1 MKKNKQT
8 ISSGDNSTNLQAGG
22 DIKLFIDANFP
33 KEFVDQKIEEEVDRI
48 RKSRFFLEFNRIRSA
63 LILGK
68 RLSDGNLS
76 KGTEKVR
83 GFGLSWCARVLSRS
97 DKLEKAKEF
106 LEIAKEFSDTPEIII
121 AEAFIISQSGDMA
134 NALKTLSC
142 LDTPSSRS
150 ACLMI
155 VAHHEGAE
163 GGINWFNDVG
173 LNVQDLDSDGK
184 YFLLVSQL
192 ELKQWDAGFQIVST
206 LNKADFDKT
215 PVLHHF
221 AGKVKL
227 LKAVPD
233 EFRTDVLSRVP
244 FESYNFRLI
253 SDSDAM
259 GALRESHG
267 HFVDA
272 VEIAK
277 IMECPD
283 FEQINDEFALWLELK
298 DPDTTK
304 ATNGKK
310 RLKSKLHEIRSAL
323 NFVPLALQFGI
334 KLDLDTVEREINR
347 QVIMNGKMTIET
359 ALARFALV
367 FKQKTPEEA
376 VTYLTRHYDQLSS
389 YIDAKLMQC
398 FQVEMYSKAGI
409 TDKAKECFNKLVE
422 LGISNDDQNRLRY
435 IIAEAQGENPIN
447 ALKDQYNASKGLRDL
462 ILLVDELEIN
472 QNWNELSEYADLL
485 FKKTNSLKDAEKL
498 VQAFS
503 NLNKS
508 KDIIEFLDANSH
520 FLSQSKRM
528 KMAYAWSLY
537 NEGKLIDS
545 RKILLTLNDESESQN
560 YRALYVNLCVTTG
573 DWASL
578 SDYVS
583 NEYQNRDSRE
593 AYDLLSVAQLSFN
606 IGSPY
611 VKEFIRAA
619 VAKAGEDPAILSSAY
634 FLSST
639 AGWEDD
645 PEVHNW
651 LEKAAVLSGTDGPIK
666 RMSLKEIIEQKPEW
680 DQNESTILRMLERI
694 EIPIFFA
701 AKSLNRTLIDLTVFP
716 ALANL
721 SENDPRR
728 RIVIPSFN
736 GNRKN
741 NLIDIPGKKFAID
754 ATALLTLSFLKILD
768 KTLDSLDTVYIP
780 HSTLGW
786 LFEERQKV
794 AYHQPSQI
802 QKAHKLRDL
811 LATEMIEKFIPSTEA
826 SSDLAAQ
833 IGEELAALIAEAEKF
848 REDDNKQR
856 IVVRSAPVHRISN
869 FMQEDADLSAHAPVL
884 SSCLAVVEKL
894 KHKGQITAEEEK
906 RGRSYLLLHEKP
918 WPVQPEISDEAI
930 LYLDGLSTTFFLD
943 LGMLEKIKAAGFRT
957 VVSTEKI
964 SQANALISYERISSE
979 VEDIV
984 ERIRDSLNK
993 RIVSGQIKVGRISDL
1008 EDTPKK
1014 SLHQH
1019 PSLNIIGFSPICDAL
1034 IVDDRFINQHM
1045 GFEDSTTRTPI
1056 LSTLDLMDSLVSL
1069 GVLSDNELI
1078 EYRTRLRRAGYLF
1091 IPLVDAELERFLDES
1106 NVVKET
1112 ISETAEL
1119 KAVRDSILRARM
1131 SQWLQMPK
1139 ENYWLDTTTKT
1150 FIRALRNSWVK
1161 EKNIDKVLARSN
1173 WLINQIDVRGW
1184 AHSLGPEIGDNLIRT
1199 GRGEFIYLLIS
1210 PPFNET
1216 FDKNQAYWTWLEEKI
1231 LVPIKTQFPDLYSW
1245 IVERSR
1251 YKFGELVKVEI
1262 PGEEKTPYV
1271 QAAIYQTALNFLP
1284 PLIRESLLED
1294 FEFRREYDFKSD
1306 AVYTFAKFGLSINR
1320 SKFFEAIRVVLSG
1333 SSEVTV
1339 IDENGCDWCLRSD
1352 FDKTDEPK
1360 IILSTGEH
1368 TLQLPNYA
1376 ELSQNVSIR
1385 IKSFDK
1391 SVNDVNLPNITQ
1403 DKWRNILLER
1413 TLEDDEIEM
1422 LQNDIIET
1430 PVCVERSIQDIMKS
1444 STIKV
1449 SSLVPSSLR
1458 YYERLVGAYDGS
1470 STIWE
1475 YASAAAQNFF
1485 KQLAEWR
1492 PFEGFLF
1499 SLFLSSHDA
1508 VTAEISIDHLDRDKL
1523 IKAYDFIESHGDIL
1537 SKLGAIEVGLQNF
1550 QKRPEIEQHLI
1561 RLVSFIR
1568 DDDVESST
1576 SAFKLFSALFVLV
1589 DGELSKTRLMVNYPP
1604 FYRRLASMAQAALI
1618 QRQFVH
1624 FDIDHEH
1631 FSKFAQNN
1639 RGEYFYMQSLA
1650 DMRIEPHWHP
1660 EFIAGHQMK
1669 SDFFGRMMNAGTRFK
1684 NSFNGSELQNL
1695 ILGESANSL
1704 PVLSEFPYPF
1714 LPGPLE
1720 GTRKSPNTI
1729 PPDLAKQIESKLD
1742 TDEAEPSSFI
1752 ALLNSAMLY
1761 RVTSDQA
1768 QLATKV
1774 LKLANYRIKNIED
1787 TSQFLN
1793 ILSGLAIVAAVS
1805 RSHDLA
1811 AELRILVR
1819 RYRHDIQ
1826 YGFSMDF
1833 AINICLVASAAF
1845 EDLIE
1850 WRNFLGEWL
1859 TELAFDE
1866 MKKEEAH
1873 VLNSRLGTLL
1883 NLVPEL
1889 WYSCGRADSSL
1900 KAFLSI

>member
-1 MKKNKQT
+1 MKQT
-8 ISSGDNSTNLQAGG
+8 ISAGDKSTNLQAGG
-22 DIKLFIDANFP
+22 DLNVFIDGNFP
-33 KEFVDQKIEEEVDRI
+33 KEFVDQKIEEEVDKI
-48 RKSRFFLEFNRIRSA
+48 RKSRFFLEFDRIKSA

-76 KGTEKVR
+76 KGTEEIR
-83 GFGLSWCARVLSRS
+83 GLGLSWCARVLSHS
-97 DKLEKAKEF
+97 DKLNKAKEF
-106 LEIAKEFSDTPEIII
+106 LELAKTLNSSPDITI
-121 AEAFIISQSGDMA
+121 AEAFIISQSVDMA
-134 NALKTLSC
+134 SALKTLSC
-142 LDTPSSRS
+142 LDTHSSRT

-155 VAHHEGAE
+155 VSHHEGAE
-163 GGINWFNDVG
+163 GGINWFKDVG
-173 LNVQDLDSDGK
+173 LNIQDLDSDGK
-184 YFLLVSQL
+184 FFLLVNQL
-192 ELKQWDAGFQIVST
+192 ELDHWEDGFQIVSG
-206 LNKADFDKT
+206 LKESDFEKT
-215 PVLHHF
+215 PVLHHY

-227 LKAVPD
+227 LKAVPND
-233 EFRTDVLSRVP
+233 LRKAVLSRVP
-244 FESYNFRLI
+244 FESYSFRLI
-253 SDSDAM
+253 SNSDAID
-259 GALRESHG
+259 ARRESHG
-267 HFVDA
+267 HFADS

-277 IMECPD
+277 KMECPG
-283 FEQINDEFALWLELK
+283 FAQINDEFALWLELK
-298 DPDTTK
+298 DPDPIK
-304 ATNGKK
+304 ATHGKK
-310 RLKSKLHEIRSAL
+310 RLESKLQDIKTAL
-323 NFVPLALQFGI
+323 SFVPVALQFGVN
-334 KLDLDTVEREINR
+334 LDLDTVEQEIKR
-347 QVIMNGKMTIET
+347 QVAMNGGMTIET

-367 FKQKTPEEA
+367 FKQKTPEDA
-376 VTYLTRHYDQLSS
+376 LNYLNRHYDQLSS
-389 YIDAKLMQC
+389 YIDTKLMQC

-447 ALKDQYNASKGLRDL
+447 ALKDQYNASKSLRDL
-462 ILLVDELEIN
+462 ILLVDELEIC

-485 FKKTNSLKDAEKL
+485 FKKTNSLKDAEKI

-503 NLNKS
+503 NTNRS
-508 KDIIEFLDANSH
+508 KDIVEFLDANPH
-520 FLSQSKRM
+520 FLSQSKKM
-528 KMAYAWSLY
+528 KMAYAWGLY
-537 NEGKLIDS
+537 CEGNLIES
-545 RKILLTLNDESESQN
+545 RQILLTLSDETENQN
-560 YRALYVNLCVTTG
+560 YRTLFVNLCVATG

-583 NEYQNRDSRE
+583 NEYQKRDDRGT
-593 AYDLLSVAQLSFN
+593 YDLLSDAQLSFY

-611 VKEFIRAA
+611 AKDFIRST
-619 VAKAGEDPAILSSAY
+619 VAKAEEDPAILSSAY
-634 FLSST
+634 FLSLS
-639 AGWEDD
+639 AGWEED
-645 PEVHNW
+645 PEVHSW
-651 LEKAAVLSGTDGPIK
+651 LEKAAALSGEDGPIK
-666 RMSLKEIIEQKPEW
+666 LMSLKDFFEQKPEW
-680 DQNESTILRMLERI
+680 DQNESVTLRMLERI
-694 EIPIFFA
+694 EIPIFYA
-701 AKSLNRTLIDLTVFP
+701 SKSLNRTLIDLTIFP

-728 RIVIPSFN
+728 RIAIPSFN
-736 GNRKN
+736 GNRKPD
-741 NLIDIPGKKFAID
+741 LIDIPGKKFAID
-754 ATALLTLSFLKILD
+754 ATALLNLSFLKILD

-802 QKAHKLRDL
+802 KKAHRLRDL
-811 LATEMIEKFIPSTEA
+811 LATEIVEKFIPTTEA
-826 SSDLAAQ
+826 SGDLAVQ

-848 REDDNKQR
+848 REDDNKQS
-856 IVVRSAPVHRISN
+856 IVVRSAPVHRIST
-869 FMQEDADLSAHAPVL
+869 FMQEEADLSAHISVL
-884 SSCLAVVEKL
+884 SSCLTVVEKL

-906 RGRSYLLLHEKP
+906 RGRSYLLLREKP
-918 WPVQPEISDEAI
+918 WPVQLEISDGAT
-930 LYLDGLSTTFFLD
+930 LYLDGLSTTYFLD
-943 LGMLEKIKAAGFRT
+943 MGMLEKINAAGLRV
-957 VVSTEKI
+957 VVSAEKI
-964 SQANALISYERISSE
+964 AQANALISYERITSE

-984 ERIRDSLNK
+984 ERIRDSLCK
-993 RIVSGQIKVGRISDL
+993 RIVSGQIKVGRISSL
-1008 EDTPKK
+1008 EDAQKK
-1014 SLHQH
+1014 ALHQH
-1019 PSLNIIGFSPICDAL
+1019 PSLNIIDFTSICDAL
-1034 IVDDRFINQHM
+1034 IVDDRFINQHVAL
-1045 GFEDSTTRTPI
+1045 ENSTAQTPV
-1056 LSTLDLMDSLVSL
+1056 LSTLDLIDSLVSL
-1069 GVLSDNELI
+1069 GVLSENELV

-1091 IPLVDAELERFLDES
+1091 IPLVEAELERFLDES
-1106 NVVKET
+1106 NVIDVT

-1119 KAVRDSILRARM
+1119 KAVRESILRYRM

-1161 EKNIDKVLARSN
+1161 EKNIDKVIACSN

-1184 AHSLGPEIGDNLIRT
+1184 AHSLEPEIGDNLVRI

-1210 PPFNET
+1210 PPSKQTNE
-1216 FDKNQAYWTWLEEKI
+1216 KNQAYWKWLEEKI
-1231 LVPIKTQFPDLYSW
+1231 LVPIKKQFPDLYSW

-1251 YKFGELVKVEI
+1251 YTFGELAKVEI

-1271 QAAIYQTALNFLP
+1271 QAAIYQTALDFLP
-1284 PLIRESLLED
+1284 PLICKSLVD
-1294 FEFRREYDFKSD
+1294 DQEFRHEYGFKSD
-1306 AVYTFAKFGLSINR
+1306 AVYTFAGFEPSIKR
-1320 SKFFEAIRVVLSG
+1320 SKLFEAIRAVLAG
-1333 SSEVTV
+1333 SSEVAG
-1339 IDENGCDWCLRSD
+1339 IDEKGCDWRLISN
-1352 FDKTDEPK
+1352 FDKPDEPK
-1360 IILSTGEH
+1360 IFLCSGEH
-1368 TLQLPNYA
+1368 TIQLPNYA

-1391 SVNDVNLPNITQ
+1391 FVDDMNLPNITQ
-1403 DKWRNILLER
+1403 NKWREILMKRALD
-1413 TLEDDEIEM
+1413 DDEVEI
-1422 LQNDIIET
+1422 LQNEIQET
-1430 PVCVERSIQDIMKS
+1430 PIFMGRSIHYVMKS
-1444 STIKV
+1444 NTIKV
-1449 SSLVPSSLR
+1449 SSLVPTSLR

-1485 KQLAEWR
+1485 KQLTEWR

-1508 VTAEISIDHLDRDKL
+1508 VTAEISIDHLDPGKL
-1523 IKAYDFIESHGDIL
+1523 VKAYDFIENHGDIL
-1537 SKLGAIEVGLQNF
+1537 SKIGAIEVGLQNF

-1624 FDIDHEH
+1624 FDIDHDH

-1660 EFIAGHQMK
+1660 EFIAGHQIK
-1669 SDFFGRMMNAGTRFK
+1669 SDFFGRIINAGTRFK
-1684 NSFNGSELQNL
+1684 NNFNGSELQNL

-1704 PVLSEFPYPF
+1704 TVLSEFPYPY

-1720 GTRKSPNTI
+1720 GARKSPNTI
-1729 PPDLAKQIESKLD
+1729 PPDLVKQIESQLD
-1742 TDEAEPSSFI
+1742 TDEAEPTSFI

-1774 LKLANYRIKNIED
+1774 LRQTNYRIKNIED

-1826 YGFSMDF
+1826 YGFSMDV
-1833 AINICLVASAAF
+1833 AMNICLVASASY

-1859 TELAFDE
+1859 TELTFDE
-1866 MKKEEAH
+1866 MKKEEAFA
-1873 VLNSRLGTLL
+1873 LNSRLGTLL

-1889 WYSCGRADSSL
+1889 WYSCGRADSAL